1 LNIELTGFTKLL
13 VLQLRIKDF
22 LSIQNAFGSYTA
34 KVEFLANKTAKRFS
48 TWLVILIALTTM
60 SLIPLLLY
68 LPNNVDIH
76 SASLGFNYDILD
88 NLKISVG
95 EFGAMANRIPAQL
108 RVMKQSSNN
117 TMVNYGA

>member
-1 LNIELTGFTKLL
+1 MRLEVTPLKSNFWL
-13 VLQLRIKDF
+13 IKR
-22 LSIQNAFGSYTA
+22 QNDSVPG
-34 KVEFLANKTAKRFS
+34 
-48 TWLVILIALTTM
+48 LVILIALTTM

-117 TMVNYGA
+117 TMVNYGAPNSENLDDFMRLDASLVFQFHRSH